1 MALKRI
7 TEGKI
12 GLLVPEG
19 EELTRKM
26 STFYNPEMK
35 FDRNLSEAI
44 ISVLKPKK
52 VADCMCASGVRGLRY
67 KSVLPDSEVIL
78 NDLNPKAIELS
89 GKNAKENNLEVKLES
104 QDINRFLGNYLFDF
118 IDIDPFGSP
127 IYFLDAAAN
136 SIRNNGV
143 VAITATDTA
152 ALCGTSPKASLRRYG
167 IKSLRTDF
175 MKELGLRILISSSIK
190 TFSKYDLAYTPIF
203 SYSKRHYFRV
213 FGQVRKGAQ
222 KTDSLLE
229 KFDYVSYCQK
239 CGWREIGFLK
249 ECQICK
255 GKANIIGPVYL
266 DNFASPPFCM
276 EVLRAWW
283 PSARAFSEKEKIPNH
298 SKLIYTVK
306 KEQGFPFYF
315 DIHRICELNRKKIR
329 PSEELLKDLRG
340 VRTHFE
346 GTGIKSRKSFNEI
359 LRLL

>member
-1 MALKRI
+1 MALKKI

-12 GLLVPEG
+12 TLLVPEG

-44 ISVLKPKK
+44 ISVLKPRKI
-52 VADCMCASGVRGLRY
+52 ADCMCASGVRGLRY
-67 KSVLPDSEVIL
+67 KSALPDSEVIL
-78 NDLNPKAIELS
+78 NDLNPKAIELAR
-89 GKNAKENNLEVKLES
+89 KNAEENRLEVKIEN
-104 QDINRFLGNYLFDF
+104 QDINRFLGSYLFDF

-127 IYFLDAAAN
+127 IYFLDAAAG

-167 IKSLRTDF
+167 LKSLRTDF

-190 TFSKYDLAYTPIF
+190 TFSKYDLAYEPMF

-213 FGQVRKGAQ
+213 FGQVKRGAQ
-222 KTDSLLE
+222 KADSLLE
-229 KFDYVSYCQK
+229 GFDFVSYCRK
-239 CGWREIGFLK
+239 CGWRETGFLK
-249 ECQICK
+249 ECKICK
-255 GKANIIGPVYL
+255 GKTEVTGPVYL
-266 DNFASPPFCM
+266 GDLASPPFCAQI
-276 EVLRAWW
+276 L
-283 PSARAFSEKEKIPNH
+283 KILEG
-298 SKLIYTVK
+298 KQKKFAETVK
-306 KEQGFPFYF
+306 EEQGYPFYF
-315 DIHRICELNRKKIR
+315 NVHRICELNRKKIR
-329 PSEELLKDLRG
+329 PTEELLKDLKG

-346 GTGIKSRKSFNEI
+346 GTGIKTRKSFKEI